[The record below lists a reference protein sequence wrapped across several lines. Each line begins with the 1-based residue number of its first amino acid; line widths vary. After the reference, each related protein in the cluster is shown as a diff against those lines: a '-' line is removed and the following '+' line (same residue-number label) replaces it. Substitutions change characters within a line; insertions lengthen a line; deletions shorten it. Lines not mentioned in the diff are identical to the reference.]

1 MDYVPHSPSDIK
13 KLMDIIGIKDI
24 SELYHDI
31 PREILLTR
39 PLIIEGGWSEF
50 EVSRRVSSL
59 ASQNNAYCLSLAGAG
74 SYFHYAP
81 AVIHHILLRSEFFTA
96 YTPYQ
101 AEISQGMLQAIFE
114 YQSMICALTGMDV
127 SNASMY
133 DGASATAEACIMSLV
148 PGANEFVIVDGL
160 HPEYE
165 QTVGTYLFPR
175 GVRIIKVEAN
185 EADIKGVMNENVR
198 AVVIQNPN
206 FFGEIADVEKIVKV
220 VKEANPNANVIQVIT
235 DMTSL
240 GILRTPRSCGVDI
253 VACEAQALGLAP
265 SFGGPTLGTIATVER
280 LMRKMPGRI
289 VGETV
294 DHDNRRGYVLT
305 LQAREQHIRREKATS
320 NICTNEALCML
331 GTLVYLASVGATGLR
346 DVAEGCYLNA
356 KYLREQFTQVAGI
369 KIISRTPS
377 FHEFVV
383 EVPNAS
389 EVRGALAQRE
399 YCPPV
404 DLGAFYPARK
414 GQLLFCVSELF
425 RPSDLDEVALIV
437 KEAMYP

>member
-1 MDYVPHSPSDIK
+1 MDYIPHSPGDIR
-13 KLMDIIGIKDI
+13 KLMDAVGIKDI
-24 SELYHDI
+24 SELYQDI
-31 PREILLTR
+31 PSEILLTR
-39 PLIIEGGWSEF
+39 PLNIEGGWSEF
-50 EVSRRVSSL
+50 EVSRHVSSL
-59 ASQNNAYCLSLAGAG
+59 ANRNTAYCLSLAGAG

-81 AVIHHILLRSEFFTA
+81 AVINHILLRSEFFTA

-133 DGASATAEACIMSLV
+133 DGASATAEACIMSLA
-148 PGANEFVIVDGL
+148 PGTNEIVIVDGL

-165 QTVGTYLFPR
+165 QTVGTYLLPR
-175 GVRIIKVEAN
+175 GVRIVKVEAN
-185 EADIKGVMNENVR
+185 ASDIKAAMNENVK
-198 AVVIQNPN
+198 AVVVQSPN
-206 FFGEIADVEKIVKV
+206 FFGEIIDVEKIVNA
-220 VKEANPNANVIQVIT
+220 VKKANPNTNVIQVLT

-240 GILRTPRSCGVDI
+240 GMLRTPRSFGVDI
-253 VACEAQALGLAP
+253 VACEGQSLGLAP
-265 SFGGPTLGTIATVER
+265 SFGGPTLGTIATTEK
-280 LMRKMPGRI
+280 LMRKLPGHI

-320 NICTNEALCML
+320 NICSNEALCML
-331 GTLVYLASVGATGLR
+331 GALVYLASIGATGLR

-356 KYLREQFTQVAGI
+356 KYLRELLAQVAGI
-369 KIISRTPS
+369 KIVSQIPC

-383 EVPNAS
+383 ELPNAS
-389 EVRGALAQRE
+389 EVRAALAQRG

-404 DLGAFYPARK
+404 DLGTFFPARK
-414 GQLLFCVSELF
+414 GQLLFCVTELF
-425 RPSDLDEVALIV
+425 RPADLDEVVLVI
-437 KEAMYP
+437 KEAMGL